1 MHTKKTFTG
10 FIVLLIVLSTAYT
23 AFGQN
28 LRQGFLGTQWR
39 SNISDLK
46 GFTQISERGLVSYY
60 RNPGAVFTL
69 DEIRIPDV
77 IYGFYENRFFAV
89 YIRIESPDAFGRIK
103 DYMIAQY
110 GSPKESFTMKNEQT
124 VYGWT
129 YQTVKMKLKLYEKI
143 GNMKL
148 AFYYLPLSQKVNIAQ
163 EEIRIENTPKLFPI
177 ERDQTPE
184 YIPILR
190 F

>member
-1 MHTKKTFTG
+1 MKK
-10 FIVLLIVLSTAYT
+10 AYMGIIISVIFLT
-23 AFGQN
+23 ISLPAFGDD

-39 SNISDLK
+39 SDISNLK
-46 GFTQISERGLVSYY
+46 GFTKISERGLVDYY
-60 RNPGAVFTL
+60 RNPGKVFTL
-69 DEIRIPDV
+69 NEIHIPDV

-89 YIRIESPDAFGRIK
+89 YINIESPDAFGRIR
-103 DYMIAQY
+103 DYMISKY
-110 GSPKESFTMKNEQT
+110 GRPKESFFMKNELR
-124 VYGWT
+124 VSVWN
-129 YQTVKMKLKLYEKI
+129 YQTIKMKLKINEKV

-163 EEIRIENTPKLFPI
+163 EEILIDKTPKLFPI
-177 ERDQTPE
+177 KRDKTPD